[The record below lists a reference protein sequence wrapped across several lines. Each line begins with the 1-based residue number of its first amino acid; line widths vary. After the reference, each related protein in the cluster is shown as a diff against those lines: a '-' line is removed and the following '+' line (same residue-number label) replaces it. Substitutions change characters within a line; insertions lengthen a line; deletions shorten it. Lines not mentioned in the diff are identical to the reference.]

1 MNQNINRLEGLQ
13 VMVMRKKGKDSQGRQ
28 NRYIQKKEFNVN
40 NAFNNKERSVTKAIK
55 EVFED
60 ENIQTQYSLFDYR
73 VDLCFHEHKL
83 AIEVDE
89 FVHDDRNNGY
99 ET

>member
-1 MNQNINRLEGLQ
+1 MNQNINRLEGLY

-60 ENIQTQYSLFDYR
+60 ENIQTQ
-73 VDLCFHEHKL
+73 
-83 AIEVDE
+83 
-89 FVHDDRNNGY
+89 
-99 ET
+99 